1 MNAEGEREMYDDRCG
16 VETGGEIQGGFGE
29 ENGPINIRRGKHI
42 GAMEEGG
49 EPTTQTSYKIE
60 VILPMGDGSP
70 WHRHQPCLER
80 NRHRAS
86 LAGRETIAMTPPS
99 RRFAAVSLRAMQR
112 QRSFPV

>member
-1 MNAEGEREMYDDRCG
+1 MLKGREKCMMIDVEWRPGERFKVGSERKMDPLIYDG
-16 VETGGEIQGGFGE
+16 
-29 ENGPINIRRGKHI
+29 GKHI